1 MATILY
7 VDDEPS
13 VGLILEDTLERAGH
27 ATVGARNV
35 PEALQ
40 VLARGGVDLIISD
53 YRMPGLTGLE
63 FLALLQREG
72 YDIPMIMLTG
82 YASIEHAV
90 ASIKAGAVDYIT
102 KPVRPQQLELAVEQ
116 ALELVRL
123 RRENEALRR
132 EVMEFR
138 NERQIIGDSLPVRRI
153 LQTVAMAAPTRAT
166 VLLQGESGTGKELFA
181 RAIHDASDRRDKPFV
196 KLNCAAMPEGLIES
210 SLFGHEKGAFTG
222 AIKRVEGA
230 FERAH
235 RGTLLLDE
243 ISEMRLD
250 LQAKLLRVLQ
260 EQEFERVGGTSPIKV
275 DVRIVATTN
284 RNLAAESAAGHF
296 RQDLYFRLSVIP
308 ILIPPLRERPEDIP
322 LLAYRFAMRTAQEIG
337 KEIKG
342 IAPDAMALLQR
353 ALWPGNVRELQHA
366 VERAVILADQP
377 VLQAFHFDAQRF
389 GLAVDHDPSA
399 QVDRAAV
406 GSGTSRSAEPTRRP
420 SQPVAVM
427 APSPADVPVV
437 AAAPAMATPMATPMA
452 APTAPP
458 MALPIAAAGPD
469 AGFDAVP
476 PPPPRA
482 MEPMAPPFPMP
493 DAGRPAPVVSAPPEP
508 DILDLSK
515 LEAIAIEKAL
525 KTTNGNR
532 TKAAELLGISVRTL
546 RNKLNGPGRTDSDDD
561 E

>member
-7 VDDEPS
+7 VDDEPA

-27 ATVGARNV
+27 QAVGARNV

-40 VLARGGVDLIISD
+40 VIARGGVDLIISD

-63 FLALLQREG
+63 FLTLLQREG
-72 YDIPMIMLTG
+72 YDIPLIMLTG

-102 KPVRPQQLELAVEQ
+102 KPIRPQQLELAVDQ

-138 NERQIIGDSLPVRRI
+138 NERQIIGDSLPIRRI

-196 KLNCAAMPEGLIES
+196 TLNCAAMPEGLIES

-222 AIKRVEGA
+222 AIKQVPGA

-275 DVRIVATTN
+275 DVRIIATTN
-284 RNLAAESAAGHF
+284 RNLAAESAAGSF
-296 RQDLYFRLSVIP
+296 RQDLYYRLSVIP
-308 ILIPPLRERPEDIP
+308 ILIPPLRDRVEDIP
-322 LLAYRFAMRTAQEIG
+322 LLAYRFAMRTAKDIG

-342 IAPDAMALLQR
+342 IAPEALVLLQQ
-353 ALWPGNVRELQHA
+353 APWPGNVRELQHA
-366 VERAVILADQP
+366 VERAVILCEQP
-377 VLQAFHFDAQRF
+377 VLQPYHFDPARF
-389 GLAVDHDPSA
+389 GLAVDQDPAA
-399 QVDRAAV
+399 QMARAAV
-406 GSGTSRSAEPTRRP
+406 GSGASAARP
-420 SQPVAVM
+420 SPQSSPAVPSAGIPTSTEGVAVPVPTPIP
-427 APSPADVPVV
+427 APAAVPPLPPPLPFGDVPVPTP
-437 AAAPAMATPMATPMA
+437 APASPAMAYDAPA
-452 APTAPP
+452 APPLAGTE
-458 MALPIAAAGPD
+458 AGPKSP
-469 AGFDAVP
+469 AGAETEVFDTLDVNEWERRLIQ
-476 PPPPRA
+476 RA
-482 MEPMAPPFPMP
+482 
-493 DAGRPAPVVSAPPEP
+493 
-508 DILDLSK
+508 LDV
-515 LEAIAIEKAL
+515 
-525 KTTNGNR
+525 TGGNR
-532 TKAAELLGISVRTL
+532 TRAAELLGMSVRTL
-546 RNKLNGPGRTDSDDD
+546 RNKLNTPGKDDGGDGD